1 MVFRKSR
8 GSYVSLWSN
17 IVYNLAEVHVSPP
30 KFSAIRIRTR
40 GVKFDTR
47 SKMLGCC
54 SALWVAAAHL
64 TPATRT
70 CSTRFLVN
78 QASLLRASSS
88 RCRAPRVVALALST
102 GKGFGGGEATRDPA
116 PTACDSN
123 DPKGKQQAIHK
134 AESFSEYLARRQA
147 SAPAVATASSLPYV
161 PLAAPAPVA
170 APAADD
176 TGLYGLRDGLSRVRA
191 HDYSCIDN
199 GQPFVAP
206 GWVSD
211 ELLDALRA
219 DARTLLAAGRCVWSE
234 EACSGR
240 APTFALPSLGPS
252 PESHHHPQGS
262 SRRKRASGSESSS
275 A

>member
-1 MVFRKSR
+1 MVKHRLQPSGGAR
-8 GSYVSLWSN
+8 L
-17 IVYNLAEVHVSPP
+17 SPP
-30 KFSAIRIRTR
+30 KFLQLGETENSDARCR
-40 GVKFDTR
+40 VSEKLDTR
-47 SKMLGCC
+47 SKMLGRC

-70 CSTRFLVN
+70 CSSRFLVN

-176 TGLYGLRDGLSRVRA
+176 TELYGLSDGLSRVRA

-240 APTFALPSLGPS
+240 APTIALPSLGPS